1 MQYLSARVNGEML
14 VYDPD
19 KHIKMNATV
28 QGDTFTVEPVF
39 VDETRNAPGGD
50 HAAVRPRVVL
60 VSGPAIQT
68 GKYTFRI
75 DPDYFGTDPE
85 RLWSGI
91 TICVEADGDA
101 FFKPAVQELNLQ
113 VRK

>member
-1 MQYLSARVNGEML
+1 MEEYLCPEIQKRFRHEE
-14 VYDPD
+14 
-19 KHIKMNATV
+19 
-28 QGDTFTVEPVF
+28 Q
-39 VDETRNAPGGD
+39 
-50 HAAVRPRVVL
+50 
-60 VSGPAIQT
+60 SGKRSRLPHPNLPIFGILWYPAIQT

-91 TICVEADGDA
+91 TICVEADGNA